1 MASIYKTQQLIMD
14 KLLVRGGQ
22 ALNGEIRVSGAKNAA
37 LPALIASLL
46 ADSPVQIGNIP
57 HLQDITTTLKLLQH
71 LGASIKVDEK
81 LSIEVDASELTVLR
95 APYEKKIFFS
105 LIVQNL

>member
-1 MASIYKTQQLIMD
+1 MD

-57 HLQDITTTLKLLQH
+57 HLKTKLYGKSQKM
-71 LGASIKVDEK
+71 SRI
-81 LSIEVDASELTVLR
+81 
-95 APYEKKIFFS
+95 IFRG
-105 LIVQNL
+105 